1 MASKRFLTDC
11 FLPDLVEDFFTPHIT
26 TRSYSLR
33 TYDPDKYELK
43 PRKDYLTNLLKEK
56 DEAIAYHEEKIKVL
70 REEKERLQ
78 KQE

>member
-1 MASKRFLTDC
+1 MASKRFLQDF
-11 FLPDLVEDFFTPHIT
+11 FLPDLDTFIPCTY
-26 TRSYSLR
+26 RYR
-33 TYDPDKYELK
+33 TYDPDRYELK

-70 REEKERLQ
+70 KEEKERLQ

>member
-1 MASKRFLTDC
+1 MTSKRFLPDF
-11 FLPDLVEDFFTPHIT
+11 FLPDLVEDFFAPHIT
-26 TRSYSLR
+26 TSRYSLR

-70 REEKERLQ
+70 KEEKERLQ